1 MTRKKNESTTAE
13 QIAQTIL
20 EEYQPQSFK
29 EVTEIVKSIY
39 GPILEQMLQGEL
51 DSHLGYPAGSH
62 GAKQTGNRRNGYT
75 TKNVKT
81 SQGELTVNVPR
92 DREGTFQPQVVPK
105 KSRDISEIE
114 DKILAMYAKGMSQR
128 DISSIIEDIYGF
140 EISAETISQIT
151 DRVYPVVDEW
161 RNRPLKA
168 CYPFVFVDCLYV
180 SVKTERGVQEEAVY
194 VVLGYDTDGHKEIL
208 GLWIGESESK
218 HFWIE
223 IFDNL
228 KARGVEDVFFL
239 CMDGVSGL
247 EAGAKAV
254 FPQVVV
260 QRCIVH
266 LMRNS
271 LKYIP
276 TKERGA
282 FCRDMKKVYGAI
294 NAQAAESA
302 FEEV

>member
-140 EISAETISQIT
+140 DISAETISQIT

-161 RNRPLKA
+161 RNRSLKA
-168 CYPFVFVDCLYV
+168 CYPFIFVALLYL
-180 SVKTERGVQEEAVY
+180 RW
-194 VVLGYDTDGHKEIL
+194 VL
-208 GLWIGESESK
+208 
-218 HFWIE
+218 
-223 IFDNL
+223 
-228 KARGVEDVFFL
+228 
-239 CMDGVSGL
+239 
-247 EAGAKAV
+247 
-254 FPQVVV
+254 
-260 QRCIVH
+260 
-266 LMRNS
+266 
-271 LKYIP
+271 
-276 TKERGA
+276 
-282 FCRDMKKVYGAI
+282 
-294 NAQAAESA
+294 
-302 FEEV
+302 